1 MHFWKNCKL
10 PFNLS
15 CRLPAWLLGTVLGL
29 FFLVLGSFY
38 GQFDVLWRKAVM
50 ICMECIGIG

>member
-1 MHFWKNCKL
+1 MKL
-10 PFNLS
+10 FGK
-15 CRLPAWLLGTVLGL
+15 LPAWLWGTVLGL